1 MKLEISMAK
10 LIEDKEKNRYT
21 YKLFVKNIE
30 GELEEFEYFTIDYNK
45 CEVPFRLDARSET
58 LLGIK
63 QRTNWYGFYIY
74 KDYLNLIERLKG
86 EVEWNVIT
94 VTKQ

>member
-30 GELEEFEYFTIDYNK
+30 GELEEFVYQCIKRLLPQNRRTI
-45 CEVPFRLDARSET
+45 CFRDVEKRKKA
-58 LLGIK
+58 IK
-63 QRTNWYGFYIY
+63 EI
-74 KDYLNLIERLKG
+74 
-86 EVEWNVIT
+86 
-94 VTKQ
+94 

>member
-30 GELEEFEYFTIDYNK
+30 GELEEFEYFTIDH
-45 CEVPFRLDARSET
+45 EL
-58 LLGIK
+58 
-63 QRTNWYGFYIY
+63 
-74 KDYLNLIERLKG
+74 
-86 EVEWNVIT
+86 
-94 VTKQ
+94 